1 MYKPGMTTTPAN
13 FSRQLG
19 TGVTGAGPIQG
30 PGADLDSLDLIQ
42 LEPLLCSGLRQFFEF
57 KGYTLHFPVVK
68 DNERGAVPPP
78 PASSANSTVPT
89 VEYLPREKKLLLPLR
104 RPGRLP
110 GEADG
115 PLLGVFVARG
125 VSAGVKKIMPF
136 LPAAAALCLENLSLY
151 KQSQR
156 DPLSGLLRRSRL
168 LDLVAHELEQ
178 MREGLRP
185 GGPKDLIPEGS
196 DAPLA
201 LYGRGAPAA
210 GALGGSM
217 GGSFRFSLLVI
228 RLNGLAAL
236 VREHGYLRTE
246 KLLAALAAE
255 LEKRKPGQAAAARSG
270 DAEFALLLP
279 AYGHQASR
287 ELGQGLVS
295 ALSAVSLSNEL
306 NGRKLRIRASAGFVD
321 CPRDLDGMERYST
334 LEQTRRLL
342 RRARLAAAMAG
353 QGAFSAPESRR
364 TFGLAGLANM
374 ESPEEKPAVLSYSGI
389 LNEGGRVLQ
398 VMPLSRL
405 EVSLGKYCGA
415 RPGQRFTLWGYVLE
429 RGQGLAPGLTRR
441 YKGEA
446 LLVQVG
452 PGSSTAELLY
462 CDDPSLPPE
471 PGDQLVLAG
480 QDSLP
485 ELYLGNLSDLPGGEA
500 PRPENLDKS
509 TGFLSYSDWLPLWCR
524 EREKYDRFSLILARF
539 SLPLL
544 TDSEQAMFME
554 YLDGENDADDEA
566 GVFDE
571 TAPAAAPG
579 LPGLPELG
587 KLPGAPRSS
596 SLGGPGGLGSG
607 AFAPDGDLP
616 HYDRRSWEESLAGCA
631 ARFREIFGPE
641 ALYGRYGLNSFVVF
655 VPEPAGSAGSAELA
669 ARLGELS
676 REFSGKGLHSAIGI
690 APYPFLDFHKS
701 ETLENAH
708 KALEYALL
716 LPWPHVGLLDSLAL
730 NISADRRYS
739 LGDQLGAIAEYKKA
753 LLCDENNILA
763 WNSLGVTL
771 AGLGRYAEARR
782 HFEEALERSPDD
794 VTTLYNLGQLCQ
806 SGGELDQALR
816 LFQRCLELDPSGV
829 YTLYRLGQLA
839 EQRGDNA
846 LARDYYRR
854 TAELP
859 GGEALTRRGLARLAI
874 KEGQLE
880 EAREELHEA
889 LLLNPH
895 DALALQLLASLYLD
909 AGENPAVAES
919 LARQGAAL
927 RPDFKAAWLELARAL
942 EASGKAGEAR
952 EALLRAGEL

>member
-1 MYKPGMTTTPAN
+1 MERG
-13 FSRQLG
+13 
-19 TGVTGAGPIQG
+19 
-30 PGADLDSLDLIQ
+30 GADLDSLDLIQ

-57 KGYTLHFPVVK
+57 KGYTLHFPLVK
-68 DNERGAVPPP
+68 DNDRLSGPPP
-78 PASSANSTVPT
+78 TPA

-110 GEADG
+110 GEAEG

-125 VSAGVKKIMPF
+125 VTAGVKKIMPL
-136 LPAAAALCLENLSLY
+136 LPAAVALCLENLGFY
-151 KQSQR
+151 KQSLR

-168 LDLVAHELEQ
+168 LDLVGHELDQ

-196 DAPLA
+196 GAQLA
-201 LYGRGAPAA
+201 LYGRTGPTGGVPA
-210 GALGGSM
+210 
-217 GGSFRFSLLVI
+217 GSFRFSLMVL

-255 LEKRKPGQAAAARSG
+255 LEKRKPGQAATARSG

-287 ELGQGLVS
+287 ELGQSLVN
-295 ALSAVSLSNEL
+295 ALNAVSLSNEL

-334 LEQTRRLL
+334 PEQTRRLL

-353 QGAFSAPESRR
+353 QGSFAAPDAIQAFSLA
-364 TFGLAGLANM
+364 GLAGLSNGANVDR
-374 ESPEEKPAVLSYSGI
+374 PEEKPAVLSYSGI

-398 VMPLSRL
+398 VLPLSRL

-429 RGQGLAPGLTRR
+429 RGQQSAPGLTRR
-441 YKGEA
+441 YKGEV
-446 LLVQVG
+446 LLVQVR
-452 PGSSTAELLY
+452 PSSSTAELLY

-471 PGDQLVLAG
+471 PGDQLILAG

-485 ELYLGNLSDLPGGEA
+485 ELHPGNRTGDAPEGEPA
-500 PRPENLDKS
+500 RPENLDKS
-509 TGFLSYSDWLPLWCR
+509 TGFLNYSDWLPLWCR

-544 TDSEQAMFME
+544 TGSEQAMFME

-579 LPGLPELG
+579 LPELG

-596 SLGGPGGLGSG
+596 SLGGLGGLGSG
-607 AFAPDGDLP
+607 PGAPDGELP
-616 HYDRRSWEESLAGCA
+616 QYDRRSWEESMARCA
-631 ARFREIFGPE
+631 NRFREAFGPA

-655 VPEPAGSAGSAELA
+655 VPQPDLPEELA
-669 ARLGELS
+669 SRLAELS
-676 REFSGKGLHSAIGI
+676 REFSGKGLDSAIGV

-701 ETLENAH
+701 ETLENVH

-806 SGGELDQALR
+806 SGGELSQALR
-816 LFQRCLELDPSGV
+816 LFRRCLELDPANV

-839 EQRGDNA
+839 EQQGDNA
-846 LARDYYRR
+846 LARDYYRK

-919 LARQGAAL
+919 LARQSAAL

-942 EASGKAGEAR
+942 EVSGKAGEAR